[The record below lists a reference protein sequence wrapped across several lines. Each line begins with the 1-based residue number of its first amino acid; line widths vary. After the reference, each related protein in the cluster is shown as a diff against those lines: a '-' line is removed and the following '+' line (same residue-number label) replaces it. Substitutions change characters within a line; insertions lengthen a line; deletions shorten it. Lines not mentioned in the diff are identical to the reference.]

1 MTSEKQFC
9 GNSEKYFN
17 PLKHE
22 LQITKKLTIQYNI
35 ILNSVNIKSSLDHA
49 DLEFC
54 DGSCIY
60 LHIWTLEDH

>member
-22 LQITKKLTIQYNI
+22 LQITKKLTIKYNI

-49 DLEFC
+49 DLEF
-54 DGSCIY
+54 
-60 LHIWTLEDH
+60 